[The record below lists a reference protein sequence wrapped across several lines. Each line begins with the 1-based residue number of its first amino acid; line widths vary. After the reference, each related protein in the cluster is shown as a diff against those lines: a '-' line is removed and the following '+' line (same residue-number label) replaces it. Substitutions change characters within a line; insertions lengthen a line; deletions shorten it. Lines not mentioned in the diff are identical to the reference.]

1 MWHPPGWP
9 HNLYGLRYPQGGI
22 ASPIFF
28 NIYLHE
34 FDDFI
39 KLSLSPN
46 LKLQLTKQYKPN
58 QATLSD
64 RELTKEIKTV
74 QMRLY
79 RANTRYELYRQAN
92 NLEQAQI
99 QLDLYNDNVK
109 LEKQLKAR
117 KLAGQQQAHIQTQ
130 IKDLRMV
137 YVRYADH

>member
-1 MWHPPGWP
+1 
-9 HNLYGLRYPQGGI
+9 
-22 ASPIFF
+22 
-28 NIYLHE
+28 
-34 FDDFI
+34 
-39 KLSLSPN
+39 
-46 LKLQLTKQYKPN
+46 
-58 QATLSD
+58 
-64 RELTKEIKTV
+64 
-74 QMRLY
+74 MRLY